1 MTEEQR
7 MAELMK
13 PRYKVIAD
21 YPDSPFWV
29 GSILIFIP
37 RFMHRV
43 DGNIESTTYSDVF
56 RRGNHFI
63 LADEIKEY
71 PHLFK
76 RLEWWEDRKPGEMPE
91 YVKDERGQ
99 FFKIMEWD
107 GSRVPYIYVDTKVH
121 TGFNESC
128 TESVLYLPYYPATF
142 AEYQQYI
149 NSKQQP

>member
-1 MTEEQR
+1 MTEDQR
-7 MAELMK
+7 IAELLK

-21 YPDSPFWV
+21 YPGSPFWV

-71 PHLFK
+71 PHLFNP
-76 RLEWWEDRKPGEMPE
+76 LEWYEDRKPEEMPG
-91 YVKDERGQ
+91 YVKDKFNQVHKVTSVERIGANLE
-99 FFKIMEWD
+99 K
-107 GSRVPYIYVDTKVH
+107 
-121 TGFNESC
+121 GFYAHWKN
-128 TESVLYLPYYPATF
+128 VQPATL
-142 AEYQQYI
+142 AEYTQYI